1 MKQATTSQAKKL
13 WYAVLAAF
21 PALLFTILTE
31 TDDVTKPLLKF
42 RNTPSL
48 FTQNTC
54 AMEKIITDLHNRFI
68 NKYQQDV
75 TPQYFLFPV
84 LSLSTCFGH
93 VPCPSSGDQ
102 ID

>member
-1 MKQATTSQAKKL
+1 M
-13 WYAVLAAF
+13 AAF
-21 PALLFTILTE
+21 NRVTLDTLDIKQFHKTGDINDTFPARYVLIVGEEDLYDI
-31 TDDVTKPLLKF
+31 
-42 RNTPSL
+42 
-48 FTQNTC
+48 Q
-54 AMEKIITDLHNRFI
+54 KITLQQRKLI

-102 ID
+102 LD